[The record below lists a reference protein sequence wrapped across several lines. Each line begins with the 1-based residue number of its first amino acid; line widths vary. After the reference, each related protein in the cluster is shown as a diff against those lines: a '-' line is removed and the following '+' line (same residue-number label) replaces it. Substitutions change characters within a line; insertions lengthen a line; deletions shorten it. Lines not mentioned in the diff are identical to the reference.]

1 MLVTPGSPGVEV
13 GVPMFLLKH
22 LIMLLLQT
30 DIGLACVNLGRE
42 VWTLRS
48 DSRLPPGIITLVTIS
63 LAVKAMQTLLASR
76 QLWRDRHQQEGRPP
90 LLHSPLLAA
99 SPSHQQF
106 LSTLFPVPLIFISDF
121 SIVFAIFQQTDRPAL
136 PCVNRMQSS
145 PTQILL
151 VNLH

>member
-1 MLVTPGSPGVEV
+1 MLVIPGSPGVEV
-13 GVPMFLLKH
+13 GAPAFLLKH
-22 LIMLLLQT
+22 LTMLPLQT
-30 DIGLACVNLGRE
+30 DTGPACVDLGRE

-48 DSRLPPGIITLVTIS
+48 DSRLPPGIITLVTLS
-63 LAVKAMQTLLASR
+63 LAVKATQTLLASR
-76 QLWRDRHQQEGRPP
+76 QIWRDRHRQEGRPP
-90 LLHSPLLAA
+90 PLYGPLLAA

-121 SIVFAIFQQTDRPAL
+121 SIVFAIFQQTDRLAL

-151 VNLH
+151 ANLH